1 MALSDKFELTLNAWN
16 QMVDTGSCLGGVRAV
31 IRDSWQRCYYEGVSH
46 EDKPSATITDM
57 AGHLKEQCHLLSIAT
72 SIIMTMYP
80 AIESSG
86 FNILL
91 CDAQGIILRIY
102 TADDN
107 SAHLSGHL
115 SPGVDMSEIKLGT
128 NSIALALLSGEPVQV
143 SGPEH
148 YNACLHGSTCAAE
161 LIRGSDRKVVGAI
174 GICGP
179 YQLVHEHTLGM
190 VISLAKAIEKE
201 ICLLETR
208 QHMALLDEFFVENT
222 NIEDGLIAF
231 DENGALVKINATA
244 VDMLGTNFN
253 EIEKELFDTIFAG
266 ANYSGYLK
274 DIKGPA
280 VKKTRLE
287 AKVGQ
292 DTVAF
297 QIEMRILWDR
307 RFLGCICR
315 LKSCQKWD
323 DKKRSKETRYS
334 FADIIGKDVD
344 FHNSIYLAKQAAK
357 SDSRILL
364 QGESGTG
371 KEVFA
376 QSIHNFSSR
385 RNGPFV
391 AINCGAIP
399 KELLESELFGY
410 EEGAFTGARRG
421 GQKGKFELAQ
431 GGTLFLDEIG
441 ELPYEM
447 QAKLLRVLE
456 EKKMRR
462 VGGTKIINLDC
473 RVISSTNRNL
483 LDEVREKRFRDDL
496 YYRLGVI
503 TIYIPPLRKRS
514 SDLAHLINHFMH
526 RISKDLRCRP
536 AEISDEVMQKFYR
549 YHWPGNIRELENII
563 ERCLLLSGGETIKLE
578 HLPLEI
584 RELPGFAEKG
594 AMMESDKH
602 MPSMLPLKEIER
614 KAIATTL
621 HKTRGKIATAA
632 KILGIGRNTLY
643 RKIEKYKINVV

>member
-1 MALSDKFELTLNAWN
+1 MALSDKFELTLSAWK
-16 QMVDTGSCLGGVRAV
+16 QLMDTGTCSIGLRSL
-31 IRDSWQRCYYEGVSH
+31 IRDSWQRCYREGV
-46 EDKPSATITDM
+46 DPKKKPSAAIGDM
-57 AGHLKEQCHLLSIAT
+57 TGRLGEQRHLLSIAT
-72 SIIMTMYP
+72 SIIMTAYP

-91 CDAQGIILRIY
+91 CDAKGIILRIY
-102 TADDN
+102 TADDSSEQLPN
-107 SAHLSGHL
+107 HL
-115 SPGVDMSEIKLGT
+115 SPGVDMSEGKLGT
-128 NSIALALLSGEPVQV
+128 NSIALALALGKPVQV

-148 YNACLHGSTCAAE
+148 YNPCLHGSTCAAE
-161 LIRGSDRKVVGAI
+161 LIRDPDQKVLGAI

-179 YQLVHEHTLGM
+179 CDMVQEHTLGM

-201 ICLLETR
+201 LTLFETR
-208 QHMALLDEFFVENT
+208 QHIALLDEFFNENT
-222 NIEDGLIAF
+222 GATGGLIAF
-231 DENGALVKINATA
+231 DESGALVKLNAVA
-244 VDMLGTNFN
+244 VDLLGTNFN
-253 EIEKELFDTIFAG
+253 EAGKKTFDTIFEG
-266 ANYSGYLK
+266 AAYSGFVRDLN
-274 DIKGPA
+274 GAA
-280 VKKTRLE
+280 VKKTQLK

-292 DTVAF
+292 DIIAF
-297 QIEMRILWDR
+297 QSEMRLLWNGKP
-307 RFLGCICR
+307 LGCICHFKPCKQR
-315 LKSCQKWD
+315 D
-323 DKKRSKETRYS
+323 DGKRNEETRYS

-344 FHNSIYLAKQAAK
+344 FHDSIYLAKQAAK

-376 QSIHNFSSR
+376 QSIHNYSNR
-385 RNGPFV
+385 RSGPFV

-462 VGGTKIINLDC
+462 VGGTRVINLDC

-526 RISKDLRCRP
+526 RISRELNYRP
-536 AEISDEVMQKFYR
+536 ADISAEVMQKFYR

-563 ERCLLLSGGETIKLE
+563 ERCLLLSNGETIKIE
-578 HLPLEI
+578 HLPGEI
-584 RELPGFAEKG
+584 RELPGFSERNLTQ
-594 AMMESDKH
+594 EPDKF
-602 MPSMLPLKEIER
+602 MPNMLPLQEIER
-614 KAIATTL
+614 KAIVTTL

-643 RKIEKYKINVV
+643 RKIEKYKIQVS